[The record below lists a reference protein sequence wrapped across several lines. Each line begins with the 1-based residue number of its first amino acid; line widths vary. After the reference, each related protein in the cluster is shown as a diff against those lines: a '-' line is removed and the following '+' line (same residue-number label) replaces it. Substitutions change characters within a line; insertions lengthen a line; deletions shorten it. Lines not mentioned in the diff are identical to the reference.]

1 MLIRYVFPL
10 NWTVRRDIMTR
21 YSAYAKRL
29 KRDGLMARLLALLM
43 GVGFISISVTNPTYA
58 ARFEEGIAYQKIT
71 PEQPTST
78 KTKVEVVELFWYGCP
93 HCHRFESFIDRWLK
107 TKSENIEFVR
117 MPAVL
122 QEHWEIHA
130 RAYYTAEALGVVEKI
145 HPAFFTAIHAHKRKL
160 DTDATL
166 EAFFAE
172 QGVNNEMFRKT
183 FRSFSVDAKV
193 RHAREMGKRYG
204 VGGTPAIIIN
214 GKYRTDGQICKC
226 GYAELLELVDEVAA
240 KEKT

>member
-1 MLIRYVFPL
+1 MISF
-10 NWTVRRDIMTR
+10 
-21 YSAYAKRL
+21 SANTGRFE
-29 KRDGLMARLLALLM
+29 RDGLMTRFFTILIV
-43 GVGFISISVTNPTYA
+43 VGFISISVSNLTYA

-78 KTKVEVVELFWYGCP
+78 KAKVEVVELFWYGCP

-117 MPAVL
+117 IPAVL

-130 RAYYTAEALGVVEKI
+130 RAYYTAEALGVIEKI
-145 HPAFFTAIHAHKRKL
+145 HPALFTAIHAHKRKL

-172 QGVNNEMFRKT
+172 QGVSTEMFQKA
-183 FRSFSVDAKV
+183 FRSFGVDAKV

-214 GKYRTDGQICKC
+214 GKFRTDGQICKC
-226 GYAELLELVDEVAA
+226 GFAELLELVDEVAA